1 MSQSTE
7 SVTRTARVIQPV
19 ESILDRTVRMVRAE
33 YREMPGLGLTL
44 PQAARFFAL
53 TPHES
58 ERVLTQLIDEGLV
71 FRDQTGVYRRH
82 G

>member
-1 MSQSTE
+1 MRQSIA
-7 SVTRTARVIQPV
+7 SAAWTAAATPPV
-19 ESILDRTVRMVRAE
+19 DSILDRTVRMVRAE

-58 ERVLTQLIDEGLV
+58 ERVFTQLMDEGLV
-71 FRDQTGVYRRH
+71 FRDLTGVYRRH

>member
-7 SVTRTARVIQPV
+7 SATRTARAAPPV
-19 ESILDRTVRMVRAE
+19 ESILDRAVRMVRAE

-58 ERVLTQLIDEGLV
+58 ERVLAQLIEEGLV
-71 FRDQTGVYRRH
+71 FRDLTGVYRRH

>member
-1 MSQSTE
+1 
-7 SVTRTARVIQPV
+7 
-19 ESILDRTVRMVRAE
+19 MVRAE

-58 ERVLTQLIDEGLV
+58 ERVLAQLIDEGLV
-71 FRDQTGVYRRH
+71 FRDLTGVYRRH

>member
-1 MSQSTE
+1 MRHSTE
-7 SVTRTARVIQPV
+7 SGTGTARATRPS
-19 ESILDRTVRMVRAE
+19 ESIMNTTVRVRAE

-44 PQAARFFAL
+44 PQAARFLAL

-58 ERVLTQLIDEGLV
+58 ERVLAQLIDEGFV
-71 FRDQTGVYRRH
+71 FRDPTGVYRRY

>member
-1 MSQSTE
+1 MRQSIA
-7 SVTRTARVIQPV
+7 SAAWTAAATPPV
-19 ESILDRTVRMVRAE
+19 DSILDRTVRMVRAE

-58 ERVLTQLIDEGLV
+58 ERVLAQLMAEGLV
-71 FRDQTGVYRRH
+71 FRDMTGVYRRH